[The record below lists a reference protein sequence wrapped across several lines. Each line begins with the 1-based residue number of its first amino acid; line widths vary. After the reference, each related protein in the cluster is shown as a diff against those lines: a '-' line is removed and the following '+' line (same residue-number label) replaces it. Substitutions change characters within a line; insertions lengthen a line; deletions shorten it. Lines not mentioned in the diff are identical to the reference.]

1 MKHNSPTM
9 KKGNL
14 WRTVCAIGWSLIG
27 VRKDA
32 EYETD
37 KKALQPLH
45 IVFVGIAALFVFV
58 LLLIGLVNW
67 VV

>member
-1 MKHNSPTM
+1 MSEKQGS
-9 KKGNL
+9 L
-14 WRTVCAIGWSLIG
+14 WRTLCAVAWSLIG

-37 KKALQPLH
+37 KKSLQPLH
-45 IVFVGIAALFVFV
+45 IVCVGVAALFVFV

-67 VV
+67 IV